1 VFDGVARNFD
11 GATAF
16 ADRWTFEVSWTYRG
30 EVAAQRT
37 VHLSTGQNS
46 TCGFDQAPVVGTKY
60 RVGGY
65 RSSGELFANTCWGS
79 FAQLGPPRASD
90 NFIASA
96 FDDLTWRPPT
106 GERFRHWA
114 SALEAGAPRT
124 ALVDAILRSRAY
136 ANTRLTSLY
145 RSILGR
151 SPSGAAASLQAH
163 HLRQGGREEDTRN
176 ALLASD
182 EHLWRLGSREAFV
195 DALYV
200 RLLGRSADAA
210 GRSFWIGQLDR
221 SLARSVVVG
230 ALGSS
235 AEALQQTVARS
246 YQTLVGRAP
255 SRDELRAGVN
265 RVAVHG
271 KLPLIRELTSG
282 SEYLQRAL
290 ASAS

>member
-1 VFDGVARNFD
+1 VFDGVARSFD
-11 GATAF
+11 GATDF
-16 ADRWTFEVSWTYRG
+16 ADRWTFDVSWTYRG
-30 EVAAQRT
+30 EVAGRRT

-46 TCGFDQAPVVGTKY
+46 ACGFEHVPVVGTRY
-60 RVGGY
+60 RIGAY
-65 RSSGELFANTCWGS
+65 RGDGALFANICWGS
-79 FAQLGPPRASD
+79 FAELGPPRAAD

-151 SPSGAAASLQAH
+151 SPTGTAAGLQAY
-163 HLRQGGREEDTRN
+163 HLRQGGREEAVRDP
-176 ALLASD
+176 LLASD
-182 EHLWRLGSREAFV
+182 EHLWRVGSREAFV

-210 GRSFWIGQLDR
+210 GRSFWIGQLDGG
-221 SLARSVVVG
+221 LARSVVVG
-230 ALGSS
+230 ALASS
-235 AEALQQTVARS
+235 TEALQQTVDRS
-246 YQTLVGRAP
+246 YQSLLGRAP
-255 SRDELRAGVN
+255 SRDELRAGID
-265 RVAVHG
+265 RVRVDG

-282 SEYLQRAL
+282 GEYLQRAS